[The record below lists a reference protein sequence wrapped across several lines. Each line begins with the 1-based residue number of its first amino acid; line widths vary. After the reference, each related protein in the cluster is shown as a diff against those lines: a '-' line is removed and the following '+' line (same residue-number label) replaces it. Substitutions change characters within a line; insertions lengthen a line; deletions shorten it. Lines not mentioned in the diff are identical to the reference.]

1 MPTQRPGQRQTPAHG
16 CALDARILV
25 FGRAPVAGA
34 AKTRLIPAL
43 GAQGAARLHR
53 RLLEDTVGRLCA
65 AGLARVELWVTPDA
79 DHPCFVGLAAQWPL
93 DLHVQEGRDL
103 GTRLAHAARAALTR
117 AAAVIL
123 VGSDCPELSPDY
135 LRAALA
141 ALERQDAV
149 LGPALDGGY
158 VLLGLRRVDDSL
170 FERMPWGSDRV
181 AELTGQRLDAL
192 GWRWSRLACLRDIDR
207 PEDLVYLPAALGP
220 PLPLGDAPAEPSAPG
235 IPAYPG

>member
-1 MPTQRPGQRQTPAHG
+1 MPAQRQGHRLARARG

-25 FGRAPVAGA
+25 FGRAPVAGE

-65 AGLARVELWVTPDA
+65 AGLAWVELWVTPD
-79 DHPCFVGLAAQWPL
+79 DRHPCFVGLAARWPL
-93 DLHVQEGRDL
+93 DIHIQQGQDL
-103 GTRLAHAARAALTR
+103 GTRLAHAARSALTR
-117 AAAVIL
+117 AEAVIL
-123 VGSDCPELSPDY
+123 VGSDCPDLSPDY
-135 LRAALA
+135 LGAALA
-141 ALERQDAV
+141 GLEHQDAV

-158 VLLGLRRVDDSL
+158 VLLGLRSVDDIL

-192 GWRWSRLACLRDIDR
+192 GWHWSRLAPLRDIDR
-207 PEDLVYLPAALGP
+207 PEDLVYLPAALGLP
-220 PLPLGDAPAEPSAPG
+220 PPA
-235 IPAYPG
+235 